1 MDGGFELAERVDR
14 HLASR
19 NCGFTSS
26 DWITG
31 IDAQTKRH
39 NLGALALVL
48 VALAAVLSWPAATSR
63 ALGNGLARTP
73 PMGWNSWNQVHC
85 YDLTEQVVRAA
96 ADALAS
102 TGMRDAGY
110 RYVVVDDCWQASTR
124 SPDGSLL
131 ASPTRFPSGIA
142 ALAAYVHS
150 RGLLFGIYAVPG
162 SVTCAMGIDGYPAQ
176 GIGSFGHERQD
187 AQTFA
192 AWGVDYLKYDWC
204 YAASDGLDRPAAF
217 ATMRDEL
224 ARVDRPIVYA
234 ISEYGVSKPWTW
246 ARTVAN
252 LWRTTY
258 DLSPDWTSVSSVIN
272 EQAAVADYTG
282 SPGGWNDPDM
292 LQVGNGTLTDE
303 ENRAHFSMW
312 ALLNAPLFAG
322 TDLAKL
328 SAANRATLLNG
339 EVIAVDQDFA
349 NTQGHRLSAS
359 GSTQV
364 WEKQLSDGGFA
375 VVLLNLGDAPA
386 QVAASVP
393 GHWRVRDLWQ
403 HAEID
408 ASDGT
413 LSADVPAH
421 GAVMLRL
428 SR

>member
-1 MDGGFELAERVDR
+1 
-14 HLASR
+14 
-19 NCGFTSS
+19 
-26 DWITG
+26 
-31 IDAQTKRH
+31 
-39 NLGALALVL
+39 
-48 VALAAVLSWPAATSR
+48 
-63 ALGNGLARTP
+63 
-73 PMGWNSWNQVHC
+73 
-85 YDLTEQVVRAA
+85 
-96 ADALAS
+96 
-102 TGMRDAGY
+102 
-110 RYVVVDDCWQASTR
+110 
-124 SPDGSLL
+124 
-131 ASPTRFPSGIA
+131 
-142 ALAAYVHS
+142 
-150 RGLLFGIYAVPG
+150 LLFGIYAVPG

-204 YAASDGLDRPAAF
+204 YAARDGLDRPAAF

-224 ARVDRPIVYA
+224 AKVNRPIVYA

-322 TDLAKL
+322 TDLAKV

-364 WEKQLSDGGFA
+364 WEKHLSDGGFA